1 MLQPCWSGY
10 LDCFTHLSAFKRH
23 RRCRY
28 FLMLLGSCA
37 FSGTDEC
44 HRSAYIWLKA
54 KAVPL
59 FSLGCRSHPQDK
71 ERSHSGL
78 VLRSIWKTRGDWFIP
93 RRRVGNQTDKHTQ
106 NAWMSCWITSHTM
119 GIRSAMKNYGR
130 PFCLQGHTLS
140 QKWEVGLGENGS
152 CFSKRHFYFHRK
164 LDPWHVGFF
173 DIEPYCVYSQSEP
186 GDQRFVQLLTLRP
199 FFFLKTTDSSA
210 ANQPDSNKMHRVD
223 GS

>member
-1 MLQPCWSGY
+1 
-10 LDCFTHLSAFKRH
+10 
-23 RRCRY
+23 
-28 FLMLLGSCA
+28 MLLGSCA

-54 KAVPL
+54 KDVPL
-59 FSLGCRSHPQDK
+59 FPLGCCSHSRSHPQDK

-140 QKWEVGLGENGS
+140 QKWEVKLGENGS
-152 CFSKRHFYFHRK
+152 HFSKKHFHLNLSAF
-164 LDPWHVGFF
+164 LIFNNAVFIPSLNLGISALSSCW
-173 DIEPYCVYSQSEP
+173 PCNP
-186 GDQRFVQLLTLRP
+186 
-199 FFFLKTTDSSA
+199 FLKKKKTYRQFSWKP
-210 ANQPDSNKMHRVD
+210 PDSNKMHRVD

>member
-1 MLQPCWSGY
+1 MNVML
-10 LDCFTHLSAFKRH
+10 DHITHNGNKVSYEKL
-23 RRCRY
+23 
-28 FLMLLGSCA
+28 
-37 FSGTDEC
+37 
-44 HRSAYIWLKA
+44 
-54 KAVPL
+54 
-59 FSLGCRSHPQDK
+59 
-71 ERSHSGL
+71 
-78 VLRSIWKTRGDWFIP
+78 WKTFLPTR
-93 RRRVGNQTDKHTQ
+93 THT
-106 NAWMSCWITSHTM
+106 
-119 GIRSAMKNYGR
+119 
-130 PFCLQGHTLS
+130 S